1 MFKVTLP
8 YCKKEFVIPIITF
21 RDIFNLSRLYYDNNL
36 DGVAEYLDNTFNIKG
51 LSIVDKL
58 FVIIKARQHYINDT
72 ISLNIGD
79 RSVSVQVSLFLDPIN
94 DINCKNTIIDLG
106 NNQQIELDIP
116 YRFITDNS
124 ILPIYDN
131 IIKTI
136 TIGDNTIDLTKQD
149 PQLIQQ
155 LLELLPPLAINH
167 LTNFIRD
174 KSHIVEIFH
183 NKQDDPISIN
193 FITSQPFGFVKIMLG
208 EYDLGS
214 CRDILFFLSK
224 RMNSET
230 VLNSPINDISFYIAQ
245 YQAELKENPS
255 SNTGLPI

>member
-1 MFKVTLP
+1 MFKITLP
-8 YCKKEFVIPIITF
+8 YCNKEFVIPIITF

-36 DGVAEYLDNTFNIKG
+36 DGVAEYLDKAFNIKG

-58 FVIIKARQHYINDT
+58 FVIIKAREYYINDT
-72 ISLNIGD
+72 INLNIGD
-79 RSVSVQVSLFLDPIN
+79 RSVNVKVSLFLESIN
-94 DINCKNTIIDLG
+94 DIKCKNTKIDLG

-124 ILPIYDN
+124 ILTIYDN

-136 TIGDNTIDLTKQD
+136 TIGDNTIDLTKQN
-149 PQLIQQ
+149 PQLTQQ
-155 LLELLPPLAINH
+155 LLELLPPLAISH
-167 LTNFIRD
+167 LTNFIKD
-174 KSHIVEIFH
+174 KSHIVEILH
-183 NKQDDPISIN
+183 NKKDDPISIN
-193 FITSQPFGFVKIMLG
+193 FITSQPFSFAKILLG
-208 EYDLGS
+208 DYDLNS

-230 VLNSPINDISFYIAQ
+230 VLNSPIIDISFYITQ
-245 YQAELKENPS
+245 YQTELKENPS